1 MLNIIMRSVQRR
13 TTSTISTSTALG
25 QNAATLSANP
35 SVNQNVNISL
45 AAPTPAPTTPTYP
58 TAEAHTCMTSSAEC
72 VQSRDVNIDESPYN
86 DVQPLNEDKA
96 SVIYRVRESCDP
108 MTSVYQKLMNVYK
121 NALLDDPQ
129 LTLNLIDQS
138 GKIILNGSDLTELLA
153 VMCNVESSH
162 VKINYYLDEE
172 PGCCGTIKKLS
183 PIKEIDSIQICK
195 SGVWLDLIINFN
207 GIYNKINDE
216 FKISLK
222 RVLVKQAITYP

>member
-13 TTSTISTSTALG
+13 TTSTISTNTSVG
-25 QNAATLSANP
+25 QNAATLSSNP

-45 AAPTPAPTTPTYP
+45 TASPSYP
-58 TAEAHTCMTSSAEC
+58 SGDC
-72 VQSRDVNIDESPYN
+72 VQTRDVSIDDTPYNAVQPTDDKANVVYDSDPSRDTERTVSMI
-86 DVQPLNEDKA
+86 A
-96 SVIYRVRESCDP
+96 I
-108 MTSVYQKLMNVYK
+108 YQKLMNVYK

-153 VMCNVESSH
+153 VMCNVDNSH
-162 VKINYYLDEE
+162 VKINYYIDEE
-172 PGCCGTIKKLS
+172 PGCCGTIKKIS

-195 SGVWLDLIINFN
+195 SGSWLDLIINFN

-222 RVLVKQAITYP
+222 RVLVKQAVTYP

>member
-1 MLNIIMRSVQRR
+1 MRSVQRR
-13 TTSTISTSTALG
+13 TTSTINTSTALG

-45 AAPTPAPTTPTYP
+45 AAPATPATPTYP
-58 TAEAHTCMTSSAEC
+58 TGEAHTCMTSSADC
-72 VQSRDVNIDESPYN
+72 VQSRDVNIDESNIEHSPYN
-86 DVQPLNEDKA
+86 DVHQLNEDKA